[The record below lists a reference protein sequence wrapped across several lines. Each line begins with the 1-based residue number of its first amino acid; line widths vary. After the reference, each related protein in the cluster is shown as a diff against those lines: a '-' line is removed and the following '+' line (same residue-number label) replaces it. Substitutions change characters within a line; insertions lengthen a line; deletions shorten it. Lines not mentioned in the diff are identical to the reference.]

1 MMWEDWQFSRKL
13 SRLHRT
19 RERIEKSY
27 AKKMHDSFKAR
38 SSHDEKER
46 LISSKQM
53 DLEECDDNINLLTT
67 GHLLSQARKLFIE
80 PPPRES
86 EAFWFESTTFGGR
99 YLTPAGV
106 TKLRNEIRAER
117 KASWDVIQPKAT
129 LIVTLVTA
137 LTGLSGAIIGI
148 LSFLNKASPAP

>member
-1 MMWEDWQFSRKL
+1 MMFEDWQFGRKL

-19 RERIEKSY
+19 RDRIEKSY

-46 LISSKQM
+46 LINSKQM
-53 DLEECDDNINLLTT
+53 DLEECDDDINMLT
-67 GHLLSQARKLFIE
+67 KLFIE

-86 EAFWFESTTFGGR
+86 VVFWFESTTFGGR

-117 KASWDVIQPKAT
+117 KASWEVIQPKAA

-137 LTGLSGAIIGI
+137 LTGLSGAVIGI
-148 LSFLNKASPAP
+148 LSFLSKAPTP

>member
-1 MMWEDWQFSRKL
+1 
-13 SRLHRT
+13 
-19 RERIEKSY
+19 
-27 AKKMHDSFKAR
+27 
-38 SSHDEKER
+38 
-46 LISSKQM
+46 M
-53 DLEECDDNINLLTT
+53 DLEECDDDINLLTT

-86 EAFWFESTTFGGR
+86 EAFWFESTTFGDR

-137 LTGLSGAIIGI
+137 LTGLSGAIIG
-148 LSFLNKASPAP
+148 SF

>member
-1 MMWEDWQFSRKL
+1 MMFEDWQFGRKL

-19 RERIEKSY
+19 RDRIEKSY

-46 LISSKQM
+46 LINSKQM
-53 DLEECDDNINLLTT
+53 DLEECDDDINMLT
-67 GHLLSQARKLFIE
+67 KLFIE

-86 EAFWFESTTFGGR
+86 VVFWFESTTFGGR

-117 KASWDVIQPKAT
+117 RQAGKSFNPKQ
-129 LIVTLVTA
+129 L
-137 LTGLSGAIIGI
+137 
-148 LSFLNKASPAP
+148 

>member
-1 MMWEDWQFSRKL
+1 MWEDWQFSRKL

-53 DLEECDDNINLLTT
+53 DLEECDDDINLLTT

-129 LIVTLVTA
+129 LIVV
-137 LTGLSGAIIGI
+137 GG
-148 LSFLNKASPAP
+148 F

>member
-1 MMWEDWQFSRKL
+1 MMFEDWQFGRKL

-19 RERIEKSY
+19 RDRIEKSY

-46 LISSKQM
+46 LINSKQM
-53 DLEECDDNINLLTT
+53 DLEECDDDINMLTT
-67 GHLLSQARKLFIE
+67 SHLLSQSRKVFIE

-86 EAFWFESTTFGGR
+86 VVFWFESTTFGGR

-117 KASWDVIQPKAT
+117 KASWEVIQPKAA

-137 LTGLSGAIIGI
+137 LTGLSGDVIGI
-148 LSFLNKASPAP
+148 LSFLSKAPTP